1 MIQWMFHMILS
12 DLGQYTWSPGL
23 IKDENT
29 ISTIATVAI
38 VWASFSDSN
47 NLAMD
52 PMKVSYD
59 VE

>member
-1 MIQWMFHMILS
+1 MSHMILS

-23 IKDENT
+23 IKDGNT

-38 VWASFSDSN
+38 VWASFSDCN

-52 PMKVSYD
+52 PMKVSHD

>member
-1 MIQWMFHMILS
+1 MSHMILS

-23 IKDENT
+23 IKDVNT